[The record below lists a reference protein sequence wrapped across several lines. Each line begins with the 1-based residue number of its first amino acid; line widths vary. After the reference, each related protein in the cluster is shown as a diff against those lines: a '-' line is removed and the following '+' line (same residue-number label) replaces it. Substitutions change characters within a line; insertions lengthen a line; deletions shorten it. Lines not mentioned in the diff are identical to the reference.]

1 MSIWFCEDKRI
12 KRENLYYPIYWRL
25 GFSMKSHLINTLLAV
40 YVVYVGVVNYYD
52 PDRGFGEVAYERKT
66 AMFTFSAIIPV
77 EENRVL
83 TRGQEVQCDVSDK
96 GVVLWI
102 KKTEHRKW

>member
-1 MSIWFCEDKRI
+1 
-12 KRENLYYPIYWRL
+12 
-25 GFSMKSHLINTLLAV
+25 MKSRLITILA
-40 YVVYVGVVNYYD
+40 VYVGVVNYYD
-52 PDRGFGEVAYERKT
+52 PDRGFGEVAYEMAYEMAYERKT

-102 KKTEHRKW
+102 KKTEHRK

>member
-1 MSIWFCEDKRI
+1 
-12 KRENLYYPIYWRL
+12 
-25 GFSMKSHLINTLLAV
+25 MKSHLINTLLAV

-52 PDRGFGEVAYERKT
+52 PEKGFGEVAYERKYERKT
-66 AMFTFSAIIPV
+66 AIFTFSAIIPV

-83 TRGQEVQCDVSDK
+83 TKGQEVQCDVDDK

-102 KKTEHRKW
+102 KKTEHRK